1 MQPLKL
7 TLYLSVTLIEYSK
20 PEEVSRANLIKEEQR
35 IMDYCKMLPINIR
48 RCKEPTEPKEYYIRS
63 QDREK
68 QVKITNVKTP
78 SPKISRPRIKLNLE
92 PPPPLPPPIE
102 RVQIKLPEVPKMKIK
117 FSSCT
122 TLYKP
127 AQPTYEDYKKIR
139 SKDTSYRSLQ
149 NK

>member
-20 PEEVSRANLIKEEQR
+20 PEEVSRANLINEEQR
-35 IMDYCKMLPINIR
+35 NMDYCKMLPINIR

-68 QVKITNVKTP
+68 RVKITNVKPP

-127 AQPTYEDYKKIR
+127 AQPIYEDYKKIR